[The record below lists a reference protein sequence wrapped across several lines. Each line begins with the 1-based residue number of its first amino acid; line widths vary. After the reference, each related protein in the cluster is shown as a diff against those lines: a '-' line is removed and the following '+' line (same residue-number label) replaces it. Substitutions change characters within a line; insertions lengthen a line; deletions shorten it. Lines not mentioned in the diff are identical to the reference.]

1 MGRADLATETERTRR
16 RGRAQL
22 PTECPFPRLCLLV
35 AIPGLFPAVDAR
47 PIRPISAPD
56 QSHPSLSPATARPP
70 RPRLS
75 PTLDL
80 PLSPVAAGSGW
91 GTDQHRRRPCAVGD
105 AAPRPRRAQD
115 AVCCLSSEYS
125 ALWSRPRVAIQT
137 REAEPTTRLARS
149 APVWYSFSQP
159 PVRLLAVFCSK
170 PRLRY
175 RTPPS
180 ELSLTRQSLH
190 QLASD
195 FYDSPSFSSHHFG

>member
-80 PLSPVAAGSGW
+80 PLSPCRGGLRLGHRLAQAAAL
-91 GTDQHRRRPCAVGD
+91 RRRGRCTTP
-105 AAPRPRRAQD
+105 AAAQD

>member
-80 PLSPVAAGSGW
+80 PLSPCRGGLRLGHRLAQAAALRRRGRCTTPAAGSGRCLLPLVRVFRAVV
-91 GTDQHRRRPCAVGD
+91 TPPRSYSDSRSRTYHPPCSIGPGLVLFLPT
-105 AAPRPRRAQD
+105 PRATPRGILLETPSQ
-115 AVCCLSSEYS
+115 VQNS
-125 ALWSRPRVAIQT
+125 AL
-137 REAEPTTRLARS
+137 
-149 APVWYSFSQP
+149 
-159 PVRLLAVFCSK
+159 
-170 PRLRY
+170 
-175 RTPPS
+175 
-180 ELSLTRQSLH
+180 
-190 QLASD
+190 
-195 FYDSPSFSSHHFG
+195 